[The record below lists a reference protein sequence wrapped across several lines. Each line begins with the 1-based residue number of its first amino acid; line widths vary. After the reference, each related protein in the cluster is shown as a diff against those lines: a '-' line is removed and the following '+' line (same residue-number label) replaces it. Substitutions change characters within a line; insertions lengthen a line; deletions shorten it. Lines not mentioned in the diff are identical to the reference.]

1 MPYWTPLY
9 NKTFLRT
16 TKITFK
22 KLSDNA
28 NNNDEGE
35 YYAQKQDSF
44 WVITGKKMKTIFL
57 KLIAFNNWRIAN
69 CDQTVEQI

>member
-1 MPYWTPLY
+1 MALLDTFVQ
-9 NKTFLRT
+9 TFLRT

-44 WVITGKKMKTIFL
+44 G
-57 KLIAFNNWRIAN
+57 
-69 CDQTVEQI
+69 